1 MIIINPSVEE
11 IKQTDLFK
19 HIELCGRTCYK
30 STDKITEDS
39 SKTFVDKLIKANH
52 GAMLEHGTVYLTI
65 PCYESLYGAV
75 SGMEYYLVEKLLNN
89 KYAEKVIMPI
99 NAGEDYKY
107 LVTTNFRVIVENKFE
122 SLYSKYGVEQPKSH
136 ERRRTFKI
144 ICDRSISH
152 EFVRH
157 RVFSFAQESQRYCN
171 YSKDKYNNQITV
183 IKPCYLKE
191 DSEEYNIWKNSC
203 ENSEAAYL
211 KLIKTC
217 KPEEARAVLPNSTK
231 TELIMTGLES
241 DWYKFLELR
250 CANSAHPQ
258 AREIAFKI
266 KEIFDNEKNMK

>member
-1 MIIINPSVEE
+1 MIITNASVEE
-11 IKQTDLFK
+11 LKQTDLFK

-75 SGMEYYLVEKLLNN
+75 TGMEYYLVEKLLNN

-250 CANSAHPQ
+250 CASSAHPQ
-258 AREIAFKI
+258 AREVAFKI
-266 KEIFDNEKNMK
+266 KEILDNEKNMK

>member
-1 MIIINPSVEE
+1 MIITNSSVEE
-11 IKQTDLFK
+11 IKQTDLLK

-65 PCYESLYGAV
+65 PSYESLYREV
-75 SGMEYYLVEKLLNN
+75 SGAEYNLIRGLLNN
-89 KYAEKVIMPI
+89 KYTAIVIQPI
-99 NAGEDYKY
+99 NFGEDYKY
-107 LVTTNFRVIVENKFE
+107 LITTNFRVIIENNFRE
-122 SLYSKYGVEQPKSH
+122 LYSKYGVEQPKNH
-136 ERRRTFKI
+136 LKRRTFKI

-183 IKPCYLKE
+183 IKPCYFNE

-203 ENSEAAYL
+203 ENCETAYL

-231 TELIMTGLES
+231 TELIMTGFEY
-241 DWYKFLELR
+241 DWDRLFELR

-266 KEIFDNEKNMK
+266 KEILDNEKNMN

>member
-1 MIIINPSVEE
+1 MIITNASVEE
-11 IKQTDLFK
+11 IKQTDLLK

-30 STDKITEDS
+30 STDKITENS

-65 PCYESLYGAV
+65 PSCESLYREV
-75 SGMEYYLVEKLLNN
+75 SGAEYNLIRGLLNN
-89 KYAEKVIMPI
+89 KYTAIVIQPI
-99 NAGEDYKY
+99 NFGEDYKY
-107 LVTTNFRVIVENKFE
+107 LITTNFRVIIENNFKE
-122 SLYSKYGVEQPKSH
+122 LYSKYGVEQPKNH
-136 ERRRTFKI
+136 LKRRTFKI

-183 IKPCYLKE
+183 IKPCYFNE
-191 DSEEYNIWKNSC
+191 DSEEYSIWKNSC
-203 ENSEAAYL
+203 ENCETAYL

-231 TELIMTGLES
+231 TELIMTGFEY
-241 DWYKFLELR
+241 DWDNLFELR

-266 KEIFDNEKNMK
+266 KEILDNEKNMN

>member
-1 MIIINPSVEE
+1 MIITNASVEE
-11 IKQTDLFK
+11 IKQTDLLK

-65 PCYESLYGAV
+65 PSYESLCSEV
-75 SGMEYYLVEKLLNN
+75 SGAEYNLIRGLLNN
-89 KYAEKVIMPI
+89 KYTAIVIQPI
-99 NAGEDYKY
+99 NFGEDYKY
-107 LVTTNFRVIVENKFE
+107 LVTTNFRVIIENNFRE
-122 SLYSKYGVEQPKSH
+122 LYSKYGVEQPKNH
-136 ERRRTFKI
+136 LKRRTFKI

-183 IKPCYLKE
+183 IKPCYFNE

-203 ENSEAAYL
+203 ENCETAYL

-231 TELIMTGLES
+231 TELIMTGFEY
-241 DWYKFLELR
+241 DWDNLFELR

-266 KEIFDNEKNMK
+266 KEILYNEKNMN